1 MPIVR
6 IELLPGRTDEVKQAL
21 ADRITIAFQEV
32 CGTNPAV
39 VEVIFQTVEGRDWF
53 VGGTS
58 YAAPRER
65 PEQTE

>member
-6 IELLPGRTDEVKQAL
+6 IELLPGRSDEVKQAL
-21 ADRITIAFQEV
+21 ADRITTAFQEV

-39 VEVIFQTVEGRDWF
+39 VEVIFQAVEGRDWF

-58 YAAPRER
+58 YAAPKAL
-65 PEQTE
+65 PGQTE

>member
-6 IELLPGRTDEVKQAL
+6 IELLPGRSDDVKQAL
-21 ADRITIAFQEV
+21 ADRVTAAFQEV

-39 VEVIFQTVEGRDWF
+39 VEVIFQAVEGRDWF
-53 VGGTS
+53 VGGKS
-58 YAAPRER
+58 YAAATVQ